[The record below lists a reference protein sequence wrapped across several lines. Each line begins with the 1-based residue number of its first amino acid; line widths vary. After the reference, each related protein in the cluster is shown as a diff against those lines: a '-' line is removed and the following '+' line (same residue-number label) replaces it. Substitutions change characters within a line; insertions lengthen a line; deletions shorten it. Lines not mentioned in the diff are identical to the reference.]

1 MAGGSSKSNTSQ
13 QSSVADNRQV
23 ITTTSYDLSDHS
35 TNAYDLS
42 NKSQT
47 NSNNTTSL
55 FDASSNT
62 SNSNNATNS
71 NNTTNLYDSSS
82 KTTTTT
88 TNNYT
93 TDQGAVAGGLALAG
107 KAVQTVADNA
117 ATGYHFADGI
127 FDSALHF
134 ANDNDARLVT
144 AFDHAAAVSDSA
156 IKQLQSAY
164 ADAQGTTSSQKQIIL
179 GVLAVAALIA
189 LRR

>member
-23 ITTTSYDLSDHS
+23 ITNTSYDLSDHS

-82 KTTTTT
+82 KTTTT
-88 TNNYT
+88 NNYT

-134 ANDNDARLVT
+134 ASDNDARLVT

-156 IKQLQSAY
+156 IKQLQGAY
-164 ADAQGTTSSQKQIIL
+164 ADAKGTSDSQKQIIL
-179 GVLAVAALIA
+179 GVLAVAAVIA
-189 LRR
+189 FRR

>member
-55 FDASSNT
+55 FDASSTNSGNT
-62 SNSNNATNS
+62 SNS

-82 KTTTTT
+82 KTTT

-107 KAVQTVADNA
+107 QAVKTVADNA

-134 ANDNDARLVT
+134 ASDNDARIVT
-144 AFDHAAAVSDSA
+144 AFDHAAAVSDKA
-156 IKQLQSAY
+156 IAQLQGAY
-164 ADAQGTTSSQKQIIL
+164 ADAKGTSDSQKQIIL
-179 GVLAVAALIA
+179 GVLAVAAVIA
-189 LRR
+189 FRR